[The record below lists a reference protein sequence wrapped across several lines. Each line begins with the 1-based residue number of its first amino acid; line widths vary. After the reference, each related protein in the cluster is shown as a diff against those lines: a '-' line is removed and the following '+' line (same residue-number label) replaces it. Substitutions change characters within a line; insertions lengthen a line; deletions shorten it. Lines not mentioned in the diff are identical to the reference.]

1 MYDILGNL
9 KKGLTQLVVLK
20 LLSESDELY
29 GFQIIHAVEECG
41 SKAFRL
47 TEGALY
53 PTLHRMEQK
62 GLVSS
67 RKEES
72 GARILRRFYSITQKG
87 RDLYRSDIK
96 KYKAL
101 SEDMSR
107 LLELK

>member
-20 LLSESDELY
+20 LLNENEELY
-29 GFQIIHAVEECG
+29 GFQIIHAIEESG

-67 RKEES
+67 RKESS
-72 GARILRRFYSITQKG
+72 GARILRRYYAITDKG
-87 RDLYRSDIK
+87 RELLASDLK
-96 KYKAL
+96 KYKSL
-101 SEDMSR
+101 NHDMMK
-107 LLELK
+107 LFGI